1 MQFTRETA
9 KETRTALQDL
19 QKNGLKGLILDL
31 RSCPGGLLDQALS
44 VCKLFIAQGQLLTTK
59 GPGKSVSSYQA
70 DGKDT
75 LGDFPLVVLI
85 NEETA
90 SAAEI
95 VAGALNDHGRAILVG
110 TRTFGKGSVQQVVKL
125 DDGGALKVTT
135 AHHFLP
141 SGRNIQKRPG
151 DTSWGVNPT
160 EGYYLPLTKAQLDA
174 LKKGMTDRAVL
185 GYAKDEQPPPPGRIT
200 PKALEEKFADSQL
213 AAAQRTLVARLTGG
227 EFLKVGQTN
236 ALLQEHLQ
244 RLEEMRQRRETL
256 LQNLQQLERDID
268 ALQQGTGPKK

>member
-1 MQFTRETA
+1 
-9 KETRTALQDL
+9 
-19 QKNGLKGLILDL
+19 
-31 RSCPGGLLDQALS
+31 
-44 VCKLFIAQGQLLTTK
+44 
-59 GPGKSVSSYQA
+59 
-70 DGKDT
+70 
-75 LGDFPLVVLI
+75 
-85 NEETA
+85 
-90 SAAEI
+90 
-95 VAGALNDHGRAILVG
+95 LVG

-135 AHHFLP
+135 AYHFLP

-151 DTSWGVNPT
+151 DMSWGVNPT
-160 EGYYLPLTKAQLDA
+160 EGYYLPLTKAQTDA
-174 LKKGMTDRAVL
+174 LKKGMMDRAVL

-200 PKALEEKFADSQL
+200 PKLLEENFADSQL

-227 EFLKVGQTN
+227 EFLKVGQSS
-236 ALLQEHLQ
+236 ALLQEHVQ